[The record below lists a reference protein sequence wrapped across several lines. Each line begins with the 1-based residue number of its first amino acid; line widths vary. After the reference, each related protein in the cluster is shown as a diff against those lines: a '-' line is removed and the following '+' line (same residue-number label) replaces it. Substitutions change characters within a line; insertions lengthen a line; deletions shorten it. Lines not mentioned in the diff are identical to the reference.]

1 MRKIAPGLDVYFT
14 LANFVYKIPSF
25 ITCRSIAM
33 SQEELPV
40 ETNES
45 PDTKADVWAV
55 MIMFT
60 AALGIAI
67 HFVSGFTFDF

>member
-1 MRKIAPGLDVYFT
+1 
-14 LANFVYKIPSF
+14 
-25 ITCRSIAM
+25 M